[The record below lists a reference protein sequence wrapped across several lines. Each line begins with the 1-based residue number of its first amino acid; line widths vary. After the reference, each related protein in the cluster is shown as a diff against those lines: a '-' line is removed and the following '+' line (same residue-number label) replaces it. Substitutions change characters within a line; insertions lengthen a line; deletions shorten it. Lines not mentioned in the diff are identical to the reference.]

1 MNAMMGLVGKL
12 ASYAPHFKGPI
23 TPEESV
29 KAVRSVWEKASIEE
43 GYGGAFI
50 SHLGNKQWV

>member
-1 MNAMMGLVGKL
+1 MGKL
-12 ASYAPHFKGPI
+12 VAYAPRFKGPI

-29 KAVRSVWEKASIEE
+29 RHVRSVWEKAIIES
-43 GYGGAFI
+43 GWGGAFV

>member
-1 MNAMMGLVGKL
+1 MGEFAGKL
-12 ASYAPHFKGPI
+12 VSYAPDFKGPI